1 MVNYSISSAR
11 PPAPWYVRL
20 AVLILV
26 VGVLKIGRDVFVPV
40 AFAVLIVFLLRP
52 LVMRLTRWQF
62 PKPVAIGAAVGLAF
76 IVTGA
81 LGWLVTDQALRLG
94 QELPN
99 YEQNLYRKIDLLK
112 QPHTPHALEHLATMM
127 DKMRRQVAAPT
138 ETKPTSAGV
147 PAPAPAPVPV
157 EVYPADPSPFAMVR
171 QIITPV
177 LHPLGTAGIVIVFV
191 IAMLFQ
197 REDLR
202 DRFMRLVGPDQLNS
216 ATQALDDASNRISR
230 YLCMQF
236 LVNAAYGI
244 PIGIGL
250 HAIGVPN
257 ALLWGVMATVL
268 RFVPYIGSW
277 IAAAFPVVLSLVID
291 PGWTKLFY
299 TVGLFALVEVI
310 SINVVEVILYSG
322 STGVSNM
329 ALLVAAVF
337 WTWLWGASGLILSTP
352 LTVCLL
358 VAGRHVPSLK
368 GLSMLLGNEPALPP
382 PAQFYQA
389 MLSKESEYMF
399 DLAASYLAKNSL
411 DDFYE
416 QVFVPALILSEE
428 DRHHGTLA
436 EGRQA
441 FIFQASRDLIE
452 ELETR
457 DKEGGASDKKSAAQ
471 KRTLAA
477 APRNF
482 VGVPARD
489 VADELAARML
499 AHLLRRRGHRVEIAT
514 HASSLADVVVP
525 SARKEAAIAFIS
537 ALPPS
542 ALSSAR
548 LSCRRLKDLWAKLPV
563 VVGVWSA
570 SAEVPDL
577 LERLAQAKPD
587 AVVTSFQQAIT
598 TLENLAGEISHDPP
612 ISSPTASEVAQLPA
626 AKEALR
632 ARHDV

>member
-1 MVNYSISSAR
+1 MVNYSISSDR

-20 AVLILV
+20 AALVLV
-26 VGVLKIGRDVFVPV
+26 VGILKIGRDVFIPV
-40 AFAVLIVFLLRP
+40 AFAILIVFLLRP

-62 PKPVAIGAAVGLAF
+62 PKPVAIGVAVSLAF
-76 IVTGA
+76 IVAGA

-112 QPHTPHALEHLATMM
+112 QPHTPHALEHLATML
-127 DKMRRQVAAPT
+127 DKMRRQVATPT
-138 ETKPTSAGV
+138 ETKSPPAGT
-147 PAPAPAPVPV
+147 AEPVAV
-157 EVYPADPSPFAMVR
+157 EVQPADPSPFAVIR
-171 QIITPV
+171 QIVTPV

-202 DRFMRLVGPDQLNS
+202 DRFMRLVGPAQLNS

-268 RFVPYIGSW
+268 RFVPYVGSW

-322 STGVSNM
+322 STGVSNL

-337 WTWLWGASGLILSTP
+337 WTWLWGASGLVLSTP

-358 VAGRHVPSLK
+358 VAGRHVPGLK

-399 DLAASYLAKNSL
+399 DLAAGYLAKNSL

-416 QVFVPALILSEE
+416 KVFVPALILSEE
-428 DRHHGTLA
+428 DRHRGTLA

-441 FIFQASRDLIE
+441 FILQASSDLIE
-452 ELETR
+452 ELQTR
-457 DKEGGASDKKSAAQ
+457 DKDAGGSDKKGPVQ

-477 APRNF
+477 APRQF
-482 VGVPARD
+482 IGIPARD

-499 AHLLRRRGHRVEIAT
+499 AHLLRRRGHRVEIVT
-514 HASSLADVVVP
+514 HASSLADVFALRDRGE
-525 SARKEAAIAFIS
+525 SRIAFIS

-548 LSCRRLKDLWAKLPV
+548 LSCRRLKDLRATLPV
-563 VVGVWSA
+563 VVGVWSD

-577 LERLAQAKPD
+577 LERLAQARPD
-587 AVVTSFQQAIT
+587 AVVTSFQEAIT
-598 TLENLAGEISHDPP
+598 ILENLAEDNFDG
-612 ISSPTASEVAQLPA
+612 TAGPSFAAPDVVQLPA

-632 ARHDV
+632 ARHDA

>member
-1 MVNYSISSAR
+1 MGNHSISSAR

-20 AVLILV
+20 AVLVLV
-26 VGVLKIGRDVFVPV
+26 VGILKIGRDVFVPI
-40 AFAVLIVFLLRP
+40 AFAILIVFLLRP
-52 LVMRLTRWQF
+52 LVMRLTRWRF
-62 PKPVAIGAAVGLAF
+62 PKPLAIGAAVGLAF
-76 IVTGA
+76 LVTGA

-94 QELPN
+94 QQLPD

-127 DKMRRQVAAPT
+127 DKARRQVAKPT
-138 ETKPTSAGV
+138 ETKPDSAG
-147 PAPAPAPVPV
+147 ATAPAPVPV
-157 EVYPADPSPFAMVR
+157 PVEVHPADPSPFAMVR

-177 LHPLGTAGIVIVFV
+177 LHPLGTAGIVVVFV

-257 ALLWGVMATVL
+257 ALLWGVMATIL
-268 RFVPYIGSW
+268 RFVPYVGSW
-277 IAAAFPVVLSLVID
+277 IAAAFPVALSLVID
-291 PGWTKLFY
+291 PGWMKLFF
-299 TVGLFALVEVI
+299 TVGLFAVVEVI

-322 STGVSNM
+322 STGISNI

-358 VAGRHVPSLK
+358 VAGRHVPGLK

-389 MLSKESEYMF
+389 MLSRESEYMF
-399 DLAASYLAKNSL
+399 DLATGYLAKNSL
-411 DDFYE
+411 EEFYE
-416 QVFVPALILSEE
+416 QVFIPALILSEE
-428 DRHHGTLA
+428 DRHRGTLA

-457 DKEGGASDKKSAAQ
+457 DKEAGASDKKGTVQ

-477 APRNF
+477 VPGQF
-482 VGVPARD
+482 IGVPARD

-499 AHLLRRRGHRVEIAT
+499 AHLLRRRGHLVEIVAR
-514 HASSLADVVVP
+514 ANLPADALVSP
-525 SARKEAAIAFIS
+525 TRAKIQAAFIS

-548 LSCRRLKDLWAKLPV
+548 LSCRRLKDLRAELPV
-563 VVGVWSA
+563 VVGVWSDT
-570 SAEVPDL
+570 AEAQNL
-577 LERLAQAKPD
+577 QERLAQARPD
-587 AVVTSFQQAIT
+587 VVVTSFQQAIAI
-598 TLENLAGEISHDPP
+598 LENLTAGVSNGD
-612 ISSPTASEVAQLPA
+612 STSPSAAPGVVHLPA